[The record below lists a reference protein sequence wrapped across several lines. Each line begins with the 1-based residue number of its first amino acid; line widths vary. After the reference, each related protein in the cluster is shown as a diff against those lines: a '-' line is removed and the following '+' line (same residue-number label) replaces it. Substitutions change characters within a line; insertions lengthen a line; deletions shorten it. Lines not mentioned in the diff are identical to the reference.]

1 MVKPVAE
8 VRKNQKR
15 LQEQDID
22 LANIGPAWTRLTQGS
37 NVMEEPARVN
47 VSERD
52 QQTAQWA
59 KTAETEQRLEAMG
72 DLCKRAKFQRHMCT
86 VNRLGIR
93 TKHSTSIQA
102 SSHVFP
108 HRPASSYVFSYKL
121 TSSYRF
127 PLKLNLD
134 FIIYG
139 FHGFLSISPDTM
151 L

>member
-8 VRKNQKR
+8 VRKTQKR

-22 LANIGPAWTRLTQGS
+22 LTNIGPAWTRLTQGS

-59 KTAETEQRLEAMG
+59 KTAETEQKLEVTG
-72 DLCKRAKFQRHMCT
+72 DLRKRAKFQSHMYT

-93 TKHSTSIQA
+93 TKRSTSI
-102 SSHVFP
+102 
-108 HRPASSYVFSYKL
+108 
-121 TSSYRF
+121 
-127 PLKLNLD
+127 
-134 FIIYG
+134 
-139 FHGFLSISPDTM
+139 
-151 L
+151 